1 MKFLYFSDTHIRST
15 TPRHRLDDFKESLYE
30 AFVEIRNIGI
40 ENDVD
45 FYIHGGDLVDRPDV
59 PIFTIRQ
66 FAKVM
71 QSFEKPIFF
80 VPGNHDIFGYNVN
93 SLNRTAIAL
102 LHDFSLITIMRDNS
116 PICFTLKDTSVA
128 LHSASFSRDLDTDI
142 GRGAYI
148 VNKKLADFDIMI
160 AHGMLLAKKFELINH
175 TLVDEIKHTKADL
188 TLSGHYHTGFE
199 LINYEGKLFYNPGSI
214 ARLEASEI
222 ELTRRPKV
230 IVVELNKGENINI
243 KDVYLRSAKKGED
256 ILDRNS
262 IIEEKIANERFEY
275 EKEKIKSIQFEK
287 MLNFDDILREL
298 EKNEAIED
306 NVKAKAIELLD
317 EVQNNPDE

>member
-1 MKFLYFSDTHIRST
+1 
-15 TPRHRLDDFKESLYE
+15 
-30 AFVEIRNIGI
+30 
-40 ENDVD
+40 
-45 FYIHGGDLVDRPDV
+45 
-59 PIFTIRQ
+59 
-66 FAKVM
+66 
-71 QSFEKPIFF
+71 
-80 VPGNHDIFGYNVN
+80 
-93 SLNRTAIAL
+93 
-102 LHDFSLITIMRDNS
+102 
-116 PICFTLKDTSVA
+116 
-128 LHSASFSRDLDTDI
+128 
-142 GRGAYI
+142 
-148 VNKKLADFDIMI
+148 MI